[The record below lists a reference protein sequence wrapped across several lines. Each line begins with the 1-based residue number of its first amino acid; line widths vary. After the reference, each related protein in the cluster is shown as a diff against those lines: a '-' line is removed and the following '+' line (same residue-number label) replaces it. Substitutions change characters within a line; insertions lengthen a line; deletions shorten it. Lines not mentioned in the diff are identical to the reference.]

1 MGISGVT
8 GGGADDA
15 RGRTVMGDDVLQA
28 GVRPDKRPGAGGKE
42 THAVRKRLTE
52 TFSEMIEDRKEEFY
66 VKVKNGTMEPSIPIG
81 AGTYT
86 EKEWDKILKRFDA
99 VQEALREAAGLE
111 TDEKKGRSKDSS
123 KDEVTDEEAD
133 DVMDYLVY
141 LVKNDVKKGE
151 KDDEEEDGVD
161 LLLAQYVTCTYPA
174 DDPEKED
181 DVYMIIYD
189 SQGIRCLNKTTGQ
202 YEWSIKFSDE
212 SQWGSVKTMMS
223 ELAASDDLSTACQET
238 FWREYLEGV
247 PAGVG
252 QVEGEGA

>member
-15 RGRTVMGDDVLQA
+15 RGRTVIGDDVTQA
-28 GVRPDKRPGAGGKE
+28 GVRSDKRLGAGGKE

-66 VKVKNGTMEPSIPIG
+66 VKVKNGTVEPSIPIG

-111 TDEKKGRSKDSS
+111 TDEKKGRSKDGS
-123 KDEVTDEEAD
+123 KDEVTD
-133 DVMDYLVY
+133 
-141 LVKNDVKKGE
+141 
-151 KDDEEEDGVD
+151 DEEEDGAD
-161 LLLAQYVTCTYPA
+161 LLLAQYVTCTYPTE
-174 DDPEKED
+174 DPEKEE

-212 SQWGSVKTMMS
+212 SQWGNVKAIMS
-223 ELAASDDLSTACQET
+223 ELAVRDDLSTACRET
-238 FWREYLEGV
+238 FWREYLEGL
-247 PAGVG
+247 PSMF
-252 QVEGEGA
+252 